1 MAQILQLT
9 GQLSFKPVI
18 TEEKEITANGTYLP
32 TAGKDGFSKVTVN
45 VQPELEEKTVSANG
59 TYLPA
64 EGKDGFSKVVV
75 NVPSEEPT
83 LQELNIYSGDIQEY
97 TPEAGVDGFSKV
109 TLDSM
114 PYQISLSEII
124 AQTPYGSNYVQRGL
138 YNELSIYNDI
148 EPKE

>member
-32 TAGKDGFSKVTVN
+32 AEGKDGFSKVTVN

-59 TYLPA
+59 TYIPTT
-64 EGKDGFSKVVV
+64 GKDGFSKVTV
-75 NVPSEEPT
+75 NVQAQPT
-83 LQELNIYSGDIQEY
+83 LQELNIYNGDIQEY

-109 TLDSM
+109 TLDAM

-124 AQTPYGSNYVQRGL
+124 AQAPYGSNYVQRGL
-138 YNELSIYNDI
+138 YSELSIYNDV
-148 EPKE
+148 EPKQ